1 MINEQVAAYAQN
13 NIITA
18 PPEKLVLMLYE
29 GALSFIDQAKETI
42 EQGETARTNYLLSR
56 SQKIINELRANLNF
70 EAGDFAI
77 NLERLYEYMHFRL
90 IQANIKKDTAILSEI
105 SDLLSEIKDAW
116 AKSACKIRV

>member
-1 MINEQVAAYAQN
+1 MINEQVDAYAQN

-42 EQGETARTNYLLSR
+42 QQGEIAKTNYLLSR
-56 SQKIINELRANLNF
+56 SQKIINELRASLNF

-90 IQANIKKDTAILSEI
+90 IQANIKKDVAILNEI
-105 SDLLSEIKDAW
+105 TELLTEIKDSW
-116 AKSACKIRV
+116 AKGACKIGV

>member
-29 GALSFIDQAKETI
+29 GALSLIDQAKETI
-42 EQGETARTNYLLSR
+42 EKGEITRTNYLLNR
-56 SQKIINELRANLNF
+56 SQKIINELRASLNF

-77 NLERLYEYMHFRL
+77 NLERLYEYIHFRL
-90 IQANIKKDTAILSEI
+90 IQANIKKDASILSEI
-105 SDLLSEIKDAW
+105 SELLTEIKDAW
-116 AKSACKIRV
+116 AKGVCKMRV